1 MKSKRFP
8 GLAKNDRIYTVLL
21 GDMVKNQTVDK
32 EYDHCSVLKTVED
45 NFSLPPLNSGDA
57 NAAPITEAWK

>member
-1 MKSKRFP
+1 MKSKRFS
-8 GLAKNDRIYTVLL
+8 GLAKNDRIYTVFL

-32 EYDHCSVLKTVED
+32 EYDHYGVLKTIED
-45 NFSLPPLNSGDA
+45 KFGLPPLNSGDA

>member
-1 MKSKRFP
+1 
-8 GLAKNDRIYTVLL
+8 
-21 GDMVKNQTVDK
+21 MVKNQTVDK
-32 EYDHCSVLKTVED
+32 EYDHCSVLKTIED